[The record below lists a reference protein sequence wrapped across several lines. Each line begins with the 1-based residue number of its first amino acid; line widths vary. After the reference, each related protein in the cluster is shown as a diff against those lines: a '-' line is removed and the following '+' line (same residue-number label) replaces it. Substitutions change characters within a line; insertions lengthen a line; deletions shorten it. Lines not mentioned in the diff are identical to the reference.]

1 MTMGSYNDDDDGEL
15 MSEINMT
22 PLVDVMLVLLIIFL
36 VTLPVINQAV
46 KVNLPQ
52 ANSQPEDT
60 QPGKVDL
67 TVRDDGTVLWNN
79 APVDHAALLNKLAA
93 AGQARPVP
101 QLHLFIDR
109 GVRYEQVAQIMSEAQ
124 SSGVTQLG
132 FVTQPQPR

>member
-1 MTMGSYNDDDDGEL
+1 MAMGSYGDDDESDL

-46 KVNLPQ
+46 KVSLPQ

-60 QPGKVDL
+60 RSSKVDL
-67 TVRDDGTVLWNN
+67 TVRDDGTVLWNGT
-79 APVDHAALLNKLAA
+79 PVDHAALLARLAA

-109 GVRYEQVAQIMSEAQ
+109 GVPYERVARIMSEAQ
-124 SSGVTQLG
+124 NSGVTQLG